1 MTMMENMMGGMWI
14 VGLVGVLLIIVLL
27 LAAAAL
33 IKYLLGSKRSEDK
46 RHD

>member
-1 MTMMENMMGGMWI
+1 MMENMMGGMWI

>member
-1 MTMMENMMGGMWI
+1 MTMMDMMGGMWI
-14 VGLVGVLLIIVLL
+14 GGLIGVLLIIVLL

>member
-1 MTMMENMMGGMWI
+1 MMENMMGGMWI
-14 VGLVGVLLIIVLL
+14 AGLIGLLLVIVLL

-33 IKYLLGSKRSEDK
+33 IKYLRGSKTSEDK

>member
-1 MTMMENMMGGMWI
+1 MMENMMGGMWI
-14 VGLVGVLLIIVLL
+14 AGLIGVLLIIVLL

-46 RHD
+46 RDD